1 MNQSLPPKQPTG
13 SLREGNDD
21 DGGGRGGGGGG
32 DGGGGRREVRR
43 RGLVELGEGGTEAR
57 VMIAVIIAN
66 VKTSGCRPAVVM
78 AVSLF

>member
-32 DGGGGRREVRR
+32 DGGGRREVRR

-78 AVSLF
+78 AVLLF